1 MNGNSL
7 VRSPW
12 GWLAGMAGWI
22 RAVVPAGAVLVLLAL
37 AVQGEPIRVTSTVGM
52 VTDLVRQVG
61 GAEVEVTGLMGAG
74 VDPHLYKATASDLV
88 KLQRADLI
96 LYSGLHL
103 EGKMQGIF
111 EKLAQ
116 SGRPVRAVTDG
127 LPRARLLKP
136 EPLEGHFDPH
146 AWFDVALW
154 AGCVD
159 TVTEALVAVRP
170 LGAEGFRKRAGET
183 RSRLLELDR
192 WAKSRVAEI
201 PEGRRVLVTSHDAF
215 NYFGRAYGFRVVA
228 LQGVSTV
235 TEAGLADM
243 TQLID
248 FIRSQKVSAIF
259 VESSVPHATIER
271 ISRDAGVKIG
281 GELYSDAFGTS
292 GERERGYDLGTYDG
306 MIRHNVNLI
315 TESLK

>member
-1 MNGNSL
+1 MNGNGKPAA
-7 VRSPW
+7 VCRGPAW
-12 GWLAGMAGWI
+12 PAWLFAA
-22 RAVVPAGAVLVLLAL
+22 ALLVLGGIRSAL
-37 AVQGEPIRVTSTVGM
+37 GADGAPIRVTTTVGM
-52 VTDLVRQVG
+52 VTDLVKQVG
-61 GAEVEVTGLMGAG
+61 GPEVEVTGLMGAG

-88 KLQRADLI
+88 KLQRAEVI
-96 LYSGLHL
+96 FYSGLHL

-111 EKLAQ
+111 ESLGK

-127 LPRARLLKP
+127 LPRERLGKP
-136 EPLEGHFDPH
+136 DNFEGHFDPH
-146 AWFDVALW
+146 VWFDVALW
-154 AGCVD
+154 SGCAE
-159 TVTEALVAVRP
+159 TVAATLAEFRP
-170 LGAEGFRKRAGET
+170 SGREGFLKRGSET
-183 RSRLLELDR
+183 RAKLQALDR
-192 WAKSRVAEI
+192 WARSRAAEI
-201 PEGRRVLVTSHDAF
+201 PEKRRVLVTSHDAF

-248 FIRSQKVSAIF
+248 YIRSQMVPAFF

-281 GELYSDAFGTS
+281 GELFSDAFGTAGQMES
-292 GERERGYDLGTYDG
+292 GYDLGTYDG

-315 TESLK
+315 AEALR